1 MIFMVLQLCE
11 YGLSGAELRVTQKDG
26 CLQSLKYLDV
36 SACRFGGLRKYSLT
50 QVKVRWP

>member
-1 MIFMVLQLCE
+1 MVLQLCE

-36 SACRFGGLRKYSLT
+36 QSLPAGLEACGNIL
-50 QVKVRWP
+50 